1 MLCTKIVL
9 NVRNNFCTQ
18 NDLPRIGIFM
28 YWTCNSMH
36 NQSSYCGLVDARIKA
51 SDEDSSVKIVLFIEI
66 KISEYKLNN
75 LRNYKWYT
83 ILGKCLDIQICR
95 VGNNIS
101 ICLLPRYFSYWHFIS
116 IPRQFMRVLISSW
129 LCTRFTIGSPPLL
142 HTSGEMLQVGR

>member
-1 MLCTKIVL
+1 MKLLVYFKRARFSRDFTLIIYTLVAMNDKCFINIFSNTKQHISKDS
-9 NVRNNFCTQ
+9 FT
-18 NDLPRIGIFM
+18 F
-28 YWTCNSMH
+28 
-36 NQSSYCGLVDARIKA
+36 SS
-51 SDEDSSVKIVLFIEI
+51 FEI
-66 KISEYKLNN
+66 KISEYLCIS
-75 LRNYKWYT
+75 LIIYWRNYKWYT
-83 ILGKCLDIQICR
+83 TLGKCLDIQICR